1 MSREQTASQPDIEA
15 VVPDASLV
23 GQRFGFRDH
32 YEVGR
37 EKIREFARAVQNA
50 HPAHQQEVDAR
61 KLGYEGVIAPPTFAS
76 VIGMSATRAL
86 LDTVLTEYDLSQVL
100 QTDQV
105 FEMFRPMLAGDRI
118 STEIEVESIRQFG
131 DNDFINVGF
140 KLINQHGEIAVQG
153 TTTIVARRGVEIDP
167 NIVDAVENI
176 SMHPRPATVAGID
189 TTDVLIRRT
198 GPAPVAPP
206 REFVP
211 VHTTPEFDSLAKG
224 GELPAGTARLTR
236 GDLANYAGVSGDPN
250 PIHFSDRAAE
260 LAGLPT
266 VVAHGLLTMGLAAQ
280 YLTDWLGDPTA
291 IEKLAVRF
299 SGFVPVP
306 PTEAGEIL
314 FSGKIKSIDTDRR
327 AATVLLSG
335 VSEGRKLFGRAVAEV
350 RLT

>member
-1 MSREQTASQPDIEA
+1 MSREQTVVQPDIDA
-15 VVPDASLV
+15 VVPDATLV
-23 GQRFGFRDH
+23 GQRFSFRDH

-37 EKIREFARAVQNA
+37 EKIREFARAVQNV

-61 KLGYEGVIAPPTFAS
+61 KLGYDGVIAPPTFAS
-76 VIGMSATRAL
+76 VIGMTATRAL
-86 LDTVLTEYDLSQVL
+86 LDDVLTEYDLSQVL

-105 FEMFRPMLAGDRI
+105 FELFHPMLAGDRI
-118 STEIEVESIRQFG
+118 STEIEIESIRQFG

-140 KLINQHGEIAVQG
+140 KLRNQHDQVAVQG
-153 TTTIVARRGVEIDP
+153 TTTIVARRGVEVDP
-167 NIVDAVENI
+167 NIVEAVENI
-176 SMHPRPATVAGID
+176 SMHPRPATIA
-189 TTDVLIRRT
+189 DVGTGELLIRHT
-198 GPAPVAPP
+198 GPAPALPP
-206 REFVP
+206 RETVA
-211 VHTTPEFDSLAKG
+211 VNTTPEFDTLAKG
-224 GELPAGTARLTR
+224 TELPPATARLTR

-291 IEKLAVRF
+291 IEKLSVRF
-299 SGFVPVP
+299 SGFVPVL
-306 PTEAGEIL
+306 PTEAGVIE
-314 FSGKIKSIDTDRR
+314 FSGKIKSVDPTRR

-335 VSEGRKLFGRAVAEV
+335 ISEGRKLFGRAVAEI

>member
-1 MSREQTASQPDIEA
+1 MSTEHTTSQPDIDA
-15 VVPDASLV
+15 VVPEAALV

-37 EKIREFARAVQNA
+37 EKIREFARAVQNT
-50 HPAHQQEVDAR
+50 HLAHQNEVDAR
-61 KLGYEGVIAPPTFAS
+61 KLGYDAVIAPPTFAS

-86 LDTVLTEYDLSQVL
+86 LDGVLTEYDLSQVL

-105 FEMFRPMLAGDRI
+105 FEIFRPMLAGDRI
-118 STEIEVESIRQFG
+118 RTEIEIESIRQFA
-131 DNDFINVGF
+131 DNDFVNVGF
-140 KLINQHGEIAVQG
+140 KLVNQHDEVAVQG
-153 TTTIVARRGVEIDP
+153 TTTIVARRGVEVDP
-167 NIVDAVENI
+167 NIVEAVENI
-176 SMHPRPATVAGID
+176 SMHPRPGDTGIAD
-189 TTDVLIRRT
+189 DLLIRRT
-198 GPAPVAPP
+198 GPAPAVPP

-211 VHTTPEFDSLAKG
+211 VHTAPAFESLTKG
-224 GELPAGTARLTR
+224 MELPVATARVTR

-306 PTEAGEIL
+306 PTAAGEIQ

-335 VSEGRKLFGRAVAEV
+335 TSEGRKLFGRAAAEI

>member
-1 MSREQTASQPDIEA
+1 MSREQTTSQPDIEA
-15 VVPDASLV
+15 VVPDATLV

-37 EKIREFARAVQNA
+37 EKIREFARAVQNL

-61 KLGYEGVIAPPTFAS
+61 KLGYDAVIAPPTFAS

-105 FEMFRPMLAGDRI
+105 FEIFRPILAGDRI
-118 STEIEVESIRQFG
+118 STEIEIESIRQFG
-131 DNDFINVGF
+131 GNDFIAVGF
-140 KLINQHGEIAVQG
+140 KLVNQHDQVAVQG
-153 TTTIVARRGVEIDP
+153 TTTIVARRGVEVDP
-167 NIVDAVENI
+167 DIVEAVENI
-176 SMHPRPATVAGID
+176 SMHARPATVAGVATD
-189 TTDVLIRRT
+189 DVLLRRT
-198 GPAPVAPP
+198 GPAPTTPG

-211 VHTTPEFDSLAKG
+211 VHTVPEFDTVTKG
-224 GELPAGTARLTR
+224 TELPAGSARVTR

-291 IEKLAVRF
+291 VEKLSVRF

-306 PTEAGEIL
+306 PTAAGEIQ
-314 FSGKIKSIDTDRR
+314 FSAKIKSTDPVRR
-327 AATVLLSG
+327 TATVLLG
-335 VSEGRKLFGRAVAEV
+335 GTSEGRKLFGRAVAEV
-350 RLT
+350 RLG

>member
-1 MSREQTASQPDIEA
+1 MSKVQTVSQPDIEA

-37 EKIREFARAVQNA
+37 EKIREFARAVQNL
-50 HPAHQQEVDAR
+50 HPAHHQEVDAR
-61 KLGYEGVIAPPTFAS
+61 KLGYEGIVAPPTFAS

-86 LDTVLTEYDLSQVL
+86 LDSVLTEYDLSQVL

-105 FEMFRPMLAGDRI
+105 FEIHRPMLAGDRI
-118 STEIEVESIRQFG
+118 STEIDIESIRQFG

-140 KLINQHGEIAVQG
+140 KLTNQDGETAVQG
-153 TTTIVARRGVEIDP
+153 TTTIVARRGVEVDP
-167 NIVDAVENI
+167 GIVDAVENI
-176 SMHPRPATVAGID
+176 SMHPRPATIAGLD
-189 TTDVLIRRT
+189 TGDTLIRRT
-198 GPAPVAPP
+198 GAAPAPAP
-206 REFVP
+206 REFAP
-211 VHTTPEFDSLAKG
+211 VNTTPEFDSLVKG
-224 GELPAGTARLTR
+224 GELPAGIARVTR

-306 PTEAGEIL
+306 PAEAGVIE
-314 FSGKIKSIDTDRR
+314 FSGKIKSIDPERR
-327 AATVLLSG
+327 AATILLSG
-335 VSEGRKLFGRAVAEV
+335 ISEGRKLFGRAVADV

>member
-1 MSREQTASQPDIEA
+1 MSREQTVEQPDIDA
-15 VVPDASLV
+15 VVPDATLV

-32 YEVGR
+32 YEIGR
-37 EKIREFARAVQNA
+37 EKIREFARAVQNL

-61 KLGYEGVIAPPTFAS
+61 KLGYDGVIAPPTFAS
-76 VIGMSATRAL
+76 VIGMTATRAL

-105 FEMFRPMLAGDRI
+105 FELFHPMLAGDRI
-118 STEIEVESIRQFG
+118 STEIEIESIRQFG

-140 KLINQHGEIAVQG
+140 KLRNQHDQVAVQG
-153 TTTIVARRGVEIDP
+153 TTTIVARRGIEVDA
-167 NIVDAVENI
+167 NIVEAVENI
-176 SMHPRPATVAGID
+176 SMQPRPDTVTD
-189 TTDVLIRRT
+189 TGDVLIRRT
-198 GPAPVAPP
+198 GPAPELLAREPVA
-206 REFVP
+206 VN
-211 VHTTPEFDSLAKG
+211 TTPEFDTLAKG
-224 GELPAGTARLTR
+224 TELPPATARLTR

-250 PIHFSDRAAE
+250 PIHYSDRAAE

-291 IEKLAVRF
+291 IEKLSVRF

-306 PTEAGEIL
+306 PAEAGVIE
-314 FSGKIKSIDTDRR
+314 FSGKIKSVDPGRR

-335 VSEGRKLFGRAVAEV
+335 VSEGRKLFGRAVAEI